1 MSYMSY
7 TPYFM
12 NQQPILEVIVC
23 SIEDAVAAER
33 GGANRLEVIS
43 HYEVGGLTPSF
54 DLVRD
59 ITSTV
64 KIPARVMLRESE
76 PFVVTDKGE
85 IKRLL
90 GAASDFARLP
100 IDGLVL
106 GFLKE
111 APDAMR
117 PGVVQPGVVQPS
129 VVQPSV
135 VQPSVVQPSV
145 VQPSVVQPSVVQI
158 DHDLVSSVLA
168 CAPNLKATFHRA
180 FEELPDPAGA
190 IGELKRHS
198 QIDCIL
204 SGSSGEGWAAALGRF
219 VEWDRAARP
228 EIRMLLG
235 GGIDGKA
242 IEVFCK
248 GSSIRAF
255 HVGRAVREQKSI
267 EGTVLAELVRDIAT
281 LLGKT
286 SL

>member
-1 MSYMSY
+1 MSYMS
-7 TPYFM
+7 YFM
-12 NQQPILEVIVC
+12 NQQPILEVIVS

-43 HYEVGGLTPSF
+43 HYEAGGLTPSF

-59 ITSTV
+59 ITLTV

-90 GAASDFARLP
+90 GAASALARLP

-111 APDAMR
+111 APGAGAR
-117 PGVVQPGVVQPS
+117 
-129 VVQPSV
+129 
-135 VQPSVVQPSV
+135 
-145 VQPSVVQPSVVQI
+145 I

-235 GGIDGKA
+235 GGIDGKT
-242 IEVFCK
+242 IEIFCK

-255 HVGRAVREQKSI
+255 HVGRAVREENRI
-267 EGTVLAELVRDIAT
+267 DGTVLAERVGEIKA
-281 LLGKT
+281 LLGK
-286 SL
+286 